1 MIEINVFIKNPEK
14 ITKMLGIDANKA
26 VVGGMKFAMKNSLR
40 DLGHY
45 IAFKKLRGQVLKKRE
60 GLLSSSIQLSG
71 AQGKVT
77 TVGDSM
83 IGTLGTNMEY
93 AAVQEYGGT
102 IRPKHGKYLAI
113 PITRKYGGQALT
125 DRGRSR
131 GRPRDFKDTFFAV
144 SKKGNLIMFGK
155 YNGKVVPLFAMKKE
169 VKIPKRPYMKP
180 SLQEKA
186 GDIIKFFS
194 EDIQKHIEKIWR

>member
-14 ITKMLGIDANKA
+14 ITKMLGVDANKA
-26 VVGGMKFAMKNSLR
+26 VTQGMMFAMRRSVIRLA
-40 DLGHY
+40 DY
-45 IAFKKLRGQVLKKRE
+45 IAEHKLSGQKLNARTGMLKK
-60 GLLSSSIQLSG
+60 SIQRSG
-71 AQGKVT
+71 AKKVT
-77 TVGDSM
+77 VMGDNIVGTV
-83 IGTLGTNMEY
+83 GTNMEY
-93 AAVQEYGGT
+93 SVIHEYGGT
-102 IRPKHGKYLAI
+102 IRPKHSKYLAI
-113 PITRKYGGQALT
+113 PLDAALT
-125 DRGRSR
+125 AKGVAR

-155 YNGKVVPLFAMKKE
+155 SMGKVVPLFAMKKE

-194 EDIQKHIEKIWR
+194 EDIQKHIEKIWRTA